1 MDAKSSGMKEEEQSL
16 IHVNQGI
23 CAQKSHKGRHNGQGF
38 LVFSA
43 VLASLKNTSLT
54 AALDPHSC
62 PKKFC
67 APKTAFLMAL
77 LF

>member
-1 MDAKSSGMKEEEQSL
+1 ML
-16 IHVNQGI
+16 RNPT
-23 CAQKSHKGRHNGQGF
+23 KGGTTDKVL